1 VVDKKEVQEARAAG
15 QQVLRLL
22 DQVEG
27 TLRKARNWGFFDLV
41 SKRSLISSLI
51 KFGKI
56 NKAED
61 QLRQVQAALTRFQ
74 KELGDVSLSVRDSL
88 NIGGFQRFLDIA
100 FDNIISDWLTQSR
113 IHESLREVNQLKQEV
128 RQVLDR
134 LDQMERELS

>member
-1 VVDKKEVQEARAAG
+1 MVDKKELQEARAAG

-41 SKRSLISSLI
+41 SKRSLFSSLI

-61 QLRQVQAALTRFQ
+61 QLRQVQAALVRFQ
-74 KELGDVSLSVRDSL
+74 KELGDISLSVR
-88 NIGGFQRFLDIA
+88 
-100 FDNIISDWLTQSR
+100 
-113 IHESLREVNQLKQEV
+113 
-128 RQVLDR
+128 
-134 LDQMERELS
+134 